1 MPDHGK
7 VIWWRDSEC
16 NHMNPHDNPIL
27 VSFSGILS
35 AAFRTVDERHVLPMT
50 CPLSIVCTYRSAG
63 ERSSSC
69 LLLACNIEVAICAFL
84 NSHVKKTGD

>member
-7 VIWWRDSEC
+7 VIWWRDREC

-35 AAFRTVDERHVLPMT
+35 AAFRTVDVRHVLPMT
-50 CPLSIVCTYRSAG
+50 CPLSIVCTEAQANEVLVACYS
-63 ERSSSC
+63 
-69 LLLACNIEVAICAFL
+69 LATEKLQFVPF
-84 NSHVKKTGD
+84 